1 VSDCLGGP
9 RELLCLGSHLIIR
22 RDVCFI
28 LKMHHLSLGLRL
40 HVALLHVR
48 TGLWLVLRVVL
59 ARNHSAH
66 LMLLMLERLL
76 GLLRV
81 DLRRLNLLL
90 AGDLD
95 RSLPIGGDLLVDISD
110 GGPLMLY
117 LLGLHGILDG
127 DLGMVGLDELDWLW
141 HGILVRS
148 PPGGR
153 ELRSRSDLK
162 SILGSRGSTIDE
174 VNCVITARVGRG
186 TGTGLRCLRTLL
198 LTRTG
203 RLSLILC
210 G

>member
-1 VSDCLGGP
+1 
-9 RELLCLGSHLIIR
+9 
-22 RDVCFI
+22 
-28 LKMHHLSLGLRL
+28 M
-40 HVALLHVR
+40 
-48 TGLWLVLRVVL
+48 
-59 ARNHSAH
+59 
-66 LMLLMLERLL
+66 
-76 GLLRV
+76 
-81 DLRRLNLLL
+81 L

-117 LLGLHGILDG
+117 LLDG
-127 DLGMVGLDELDWLW
+127 DLGMVGLDELYRLW

-186 TGTGLRCLRTLL
+186 TGAGLRCLRTLL
-198 LTRTG
+198 LTCTG
-203 RLSLILC
+203 HLSLILC